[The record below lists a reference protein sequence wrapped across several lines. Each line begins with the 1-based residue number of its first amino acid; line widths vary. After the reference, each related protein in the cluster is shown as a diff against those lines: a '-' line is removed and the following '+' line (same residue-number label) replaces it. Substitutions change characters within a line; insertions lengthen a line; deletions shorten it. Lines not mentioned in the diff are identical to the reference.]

1 MSLNNFLRT
10 AQRGARFISHYLWS
24 WGARKLS
31 AGIDHVTILM
41 MLMLMM
47 VVVMMMVVMV
57 VVMVMKVMMMFWLE
71 FVGQV
76 GI

>member
-10 AQRGARFISHYLWS
+10 ALRGARFISHYLWS

-41 MLMLMM
+41 M
-47 VVVMMMVVMV
+47 VVMV
-57 VVMVMKVMMMFWLE
+57 IKVMMMFWLE
-71 FVGQV
+71 FEGKV

>member
-47 VVVMMMVVMV
+47 VVVMMMMIMEVVTY
-57 VVMVMKVMMMFWLE
+57 LE
-71 FVGQV
+71 
-76 GI
+76 

>member
-41 MLMLMM
+41 MVVVMMVM
-47 VVVMMMVVMV
+47 VVVMMV
-57 VVMVMKVMMMFWLE
+57 VVMVMVMFWLKFE
-71 FVGQV
+71 GQV

>member
-10 AQRGARFISHYLWS
+10 ALRGARFISHYLWS

-31 AGIDHVTILM
+31 AGIDHVT
-41 MLMLMM
+41 MLMM
-47 VVVMMMVVMV
+47 VVVM
-57 VVMVMKVMMMFWLE
+57 VMVMVMFWLE
-71 FVGQV
+71 IEGQV

>member
-10 AQRGARFISHYLWS
+10 ALRGARFISHYLWS

-41 MLMLMM
+41 M
-47 VVVMMMVVMV
+47 
-57 VVMVMKVMMMFWLE
+57 VVMVMVMVMFWLE
-71 FVGQV
+71 IEGQV